1 MRIRGKYC
9 ARIKIDKGRADLLVS
24 DPVKTK

>member
-9 ARIKIDKGRADLLVS
+9 ARIKIDKGRAGLLVS